1 MAARGARLTM
11 DGRSV
16 AVFAAAALLVACVAL
31 VARND
36 NPPSASH
43 AVLLAKDAAHARL
56 AALALRDE
64 QRLAAGRDDTPSAIK
79 KLDQVAQTVSLAED
93 DRIIEKAKKEVL
105 SAQKQMKHMDLFK
118 QATKAAPPT
127 KQLRNPEPTVLQH
140 PVETH
145 SGGGMVAKAA
155 EQLWPGLQGR
165 KTMLAPGARKHAGA
179 KGDVVREMAL
189 AERKYKTLAKTQAS
203 TATQIRSFAKSLL
216 SSQRQAS
223 AELRDLEKH
232 FG

>member
-1 MAARGARLTM
+1 MAGALWYAYTGTELFRRVHEAT
-11 DGRSV
+11 
-16 AVFAAAALLVACVAL
+16 
-31 VARND
+31 
-36 NPPSASH
+36 
-43 AVLLAKDAAHARL
+43 
-56 AALALRDE
+56 
-64 QRLAAGRDDTPSAIK
+64 
-79 KLDQVAQTVSLAED
+79 
-93 DRIIEKAKKEVL
+93 L
-105 SAQKQMKHMDLFK
+105 S
-118 QATKAAPPT
+118 
-127 KQLRNPEPTVLQH
+127 
-140 PVETH
+140 
-145 SGGGMVAKAA
+145 AKAA